1 MDCYWRR
8 VSNLDGGV
16 GGKEANARL
25 TKMSVIENTIPKT
38 IPVTTVFMEGSL
50 VGPQSQK
57 HVKRLFE
64 FIARGAGIVKHLFEL
79 SSLCRQ
85 LV

>member
-1 MDCYWRR
+1 
-8 VSNLDGGV
+8 
-16 GGKEANARL
+16 L

-64 FIARGAGIVKHLFEL
+64 FIARGIGIVKHLFEL
-79 SSLCRQ
+79 SSTYPLPCFKVLMRQ
-85 LV
+85 NAESIVNLKFGGLSI